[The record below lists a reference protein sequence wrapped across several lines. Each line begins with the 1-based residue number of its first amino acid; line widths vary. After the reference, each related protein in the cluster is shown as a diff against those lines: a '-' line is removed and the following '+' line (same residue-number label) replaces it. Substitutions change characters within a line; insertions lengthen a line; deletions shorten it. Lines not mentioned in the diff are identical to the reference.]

1 MSTEADRNRPA
12 DRSSSPQRPDA
23 EHVELGE
30 EEIDKIETNIFNL
43 EKLMAEIQREVAAM
57 RERLGQ
63 DKDSGSDRA
72 SRYDDLPPLEPG
84 SALAISMA
92 MLQRRVIVDGLS
104 YLDNALT
111 VEHFHY
117 QET

>member
-12 DRSSSPQRPDA
+12 ERSSSPQRPDA

-30 EEIDKIETNIFNL
+30 EEIDKMKTDIFNL
-43 EKLMAEIQREVAAM
+43 EKVIAEAQREVAAK

-63 DKDSGSDRA
+63 AKDSGSDRA

>member
-1 MSTEADRNRPA
+1 MKTD
-12 DRSSSPQRPDA
+12 
-23 EHVELGE
+23 
-30 EEIDKIETNIFNL
+30 IFNL
-43 EKLMAEIQREVAAM
+43 EKLIAEAQREVAAI

-63 DKDSGSDRA
+63 AKDSGSDRA
-72 SRYDDLPPLEPG
+72 SRYDLPPLEPG
-84 SALAISMA
+84 SALAKTMA
-92 MLQRRVIVDGLS
+92 MLQSRVIVDGLS